1 MTASPLTGVRIVC
14 LAINLPGPVAAM
26 RLAALGAT
34 VTKVEPP
41 TGDPVE
47 FVSAQWYAQ
56 ITAELR
62 VVRLDLKSHSGQ
74 VALAEMLDD
83 ADVLLTSFRPSAL
96 ARLGLDWPTVSG
108 RHPRVSQVAIVG
120 YPGSDAERPGHD
132 LTYQADSGL
141 LTGDAM
147 PRAQF
152 ADLAGAERAVTQTL
166 ASVIAQRLHGQRT
179 YSEVSLAAVA
189 SELGESARLG
199 ISGPTGVLGGALPT
213 YAIYATADGHI
224 ALAALEPHFQ
234 SRLASLL
241 NVELT
246 HAMLAGAFARQPS
259 QWWAAW
265 AEENDIPLAIVT

>member
-1 MTASPLTGVRIVC
+1 MTPPGLTGIRVVC
-14 LAINLPGPVAAM
+14 LAINLPGPLAAM
-26 RLAALGAT
+26 RLASLGAS

-47 FVSAQWYAQ
+47 LVSAQWYAQ

-62 VVRLDLKSHSGQ
+62 VVRLDLKSPDGR
-74 VALAEMLDD
+74 VALTELLDE

-96 ARLGLDWPTVSG
+96 DRLGLDWPALSA
-108 RHPRVSQVAIVG
+108 RHPRISQVAIVG
-120 YPGSDAERPGHD
+120 YPGADAERPGHD

-166 ASVIAQRLHGQRT
+166 AAVIAQRLHGQRT
-179 YSEVSLAAVA
+179 YAEVSLAAVA
-189 SELGESARLG
+189 SELGQSARLG
-199 ISGPTGVLGGALPT
+199 LSGPSGVLGGALPT
-213 YAIYATADGHI
+213 YAIYATANGHI
-224 ALAALEPHFQ
+224 ALAALEQNFQ

-241 NVELT
+241 GVELT
-246 HAMLAGAFARQPS
+246 HSELAAQFVLRTS
-259 QWWAAW
+259 TWWSTW
-265 AEENDIPLAIVT
+265 AQDNDIPLAVIA